1 MFHLQNELTIFIVYL
16 NNLIITR
23 DFKNKNELKINPSK
37 YLFIYLYKFNSFQP
51 LYVCKR
57 IYYFSAT
64 ASKSASSTTTFLPP
78 NNNTFTISFQASFGL
93 YLFLAYLLLYYIRE
107 LFLIPLSLEVFR
119 IDFRS
124 IKYSRV

>member
-1 MFHLQNELTIFIVYL
+1 MFHLQNELTIFIVRL

-64 ASKSASSTTTFLPP
+64 ASKSASSSTTFFPSKHL
-78 NNNTFTISFQASFGL
+78 FIYL
-93 YLFLAYLLLYYIRE
+93 YKFNFCQTAIHLL
-107 LFLIPLSLEVFR
+107 SEVLN
-119 IDFRS
+119 IAGYNAPT
-124 IKYSRV
+124 IKYPAMYGK